1 MQKNLIVC
9 MTPLQAMIAEKII
22 GNSKEKFDIIYIAD
36 LTDKNK
42 NYFLRLLNICNEG
55 IFIEHPKNLIEFL
68 KFKVKIIKIRN
79 FKYKSVYA
87 ANIDRKIIQYLYSL
101 NLKANIY
108 TFDDGVGNIIPKS
121 SFNIEEDISIGKK
134 IFWRLLG
141 VKVNSYFIK
150 EHSKTHYTIFNNIK
164 NIIDKVEYVQLVPN
178 LYIEDNEEKDSIK
191 IFLGQPMTEIND
203 KYNNIFISNLLE
215 KFQINL
221 YFPHPR
227 EKDVKLNIDIIESP
241 KVFEEYVIDLMR
253 DSQCK
258 VEIYSFLST
267 AIINI
272 SQINNIEVKYIC
284 DYYLMEK
291 YKEFYKIAQDYF
303 NIKVINFENE
313 LNEVG

>member
-22 GNSKEKFDIIYIAD
+22 RKSKEKFDIIYIAD

-42 NYFLRLLNICNEG
+42 NYFLRLLNICDEG
-55 IFIEHPKNLIEFL
+55 VLIEHPKNLIEFF
-68 KFKVKIIKIRN
+68 KFKIKIVKIRN
-79 FKYKSVYA
+79 FMYKSVYA

-101 NLKANIY
+101 NLKANFY

-121 SFNIEEDISIGKK
+121 SFNLKEDASLGKK

-150 EHSKTHYTIFNNIK
+150 VHSKTHYTIFNNIK

-178 LYIEDNEEKDSIK
+178 LYIKENKGKDSIK

-203 KYNNIFISNLLE
+203 NYNNIFIANLLE

-227 EKDVKLNIDIIESP
+227 EKDIELSIDIIESP
-241 KVFEEYVIDLMR
+241 KVFEEYIIDLMR
-253 DSQCK
+253 ESRCQIE
-258 VEIYSFLST
+258 VYSFLST

-272 SQINNIEVKYIC
+272 SQINNIEVKYVC
-284 DYYLMEK
+284 DNYLMGK
-291 YKEFYKIAQDYF
+291 YKEFYNIAQDYF
-303 NIKVINFENE
+303 NIKVINFEE
-313 LNEVG
+313 KINEVG